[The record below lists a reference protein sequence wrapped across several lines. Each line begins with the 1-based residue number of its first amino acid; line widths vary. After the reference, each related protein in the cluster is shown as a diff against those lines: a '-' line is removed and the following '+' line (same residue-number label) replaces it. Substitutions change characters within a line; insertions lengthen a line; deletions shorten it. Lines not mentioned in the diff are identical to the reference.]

1 MRAGTEVGRRQVI
14 ERGTPDDG
22 AADGWVVRD
31 YVSSAKTSG
40 RWMLVRERADE
51 QDDEVVCRGR
61 EMTATIDEILA
72 AIVDELQCLAEEIQ
86 CSNSSQD

>member
-1 MRAGTEVGRRQVI
+1 MRTQWTRLIGRHSYRVDVG
-14 ERGTPDDG
+14 E
-22 AADGWVVRD
+22 
-31 YVSSAKTSG
+31 SG

-61 EMTATIDEILA
+61 EMTATIDEILE

-86 CSNSSQD
+86 CSNSSQDA

>member
-1 MRAGTEVGRRQVI
+1 MRPQWRTSIGRHSYRVDVG
-14 ERGTPDDG
+14 E
-22 AADGWVVRD
+22 
-31 YVSSAKTSG
+31 SG

-61 EMTATIDEILA
+61 EMTATTDEILA

-86 CSNSSQD
+86 CSNSSQDA